1 MPEPEIATTYLAARQ
16 RIDDLVRPLG
26 ADALART
33 VPACPAWTV
42 HGVVSHLAAIPE
54 WAAAGRIRGIP
65 TDEDTATQVA
75 ELADV
80 ATADVL
86 DRWAAS
92 APAFAELVASVGIWP
107 PALDVISHEHDIRH
121 ALGRPGDQGSGAV
134 RLLAELVLR
143 SWSPSR
149 PVEVVTPD
157 RTVRCGPE
165 HGELIRWTST
175 DFEVF
180 RARLG
185 RRSRAQM
192 EAMDWSQDPG
202 GLLDELTMFSPAAVD
217 IDE

>member
-1 MPEPEIATTYLAARQ
+1 MPEPEIATTYLAARR

-26 ADALART
+26 TDQLTRT

-42 HGVVSHLAAIPE
+42 HGLVSHLAAIPE

-80 ATADVL
+80 PTADVL

-92 APAFAELVASVGIWP
+92 APAFAEVVAGAGIWP
-107 PALDVISHEHDIRH
+107 PAIDVVSHEHDLRH
-121 ALGRPGDQGSGAV
+121 ALGAPGDQDSDAV
-134 RLLAELVLR
+134 RLLAEVVLR
-143 SWSPSR
+143 SWAPSQ
-149 PVEVVTPD
+149 PVEVVTPT
-157 RTVRCGPE
+157 RTVRCGPDE
-165 HGELIRWTST
+165 GQPVRWTST

-185 RRSRAQM
+185 RRSRAQL
-192 EAMDWSQDPG
+192 EAMAWSRDPG
-202 GLLDELTMFSPAAVD
+202 GLLDELTWFPPAEVD